1 MASISIM
8 KQKDLVYTKQDSF
21 VEIRHSRP
29 LSDVLPR
36 IKKLRE
42 NFDTINLS
50 HQQKGILKL
59 ALGEIFDEIKLDKK
73 ILPFTLHSFNI
84 AEIDKLKD
92 EEIPRFLIYRYR
104 YETFPQRFKLD
115 DFPPCLQ
122 IEPASI
128 CNYRCLF
135 CYQVDGEF
143 TKKGNGMMGTMSFD
157 LFKQIIDQAEG
168 RCEAITLASRGEP
181 LICPDFEPMIKYAS
195 GKFLAI
201 KLNTNAWFL
210 DEKLCYAILEA
221 GVNTVVFSADASSE
235 PAYSRL
241 RVNGK
246 LEKVYAN
253 IKKFRDIREKYFP
266 ESRVITRVSGVKVPS
281 ADSLEDMEKFWGE
294 LVDQV
299 AFVNYNPWENSY
311 EKPINSIDFPC
322 SDLWRRMFVWWDGT
336 VNPCDS
342 DYKSKLKIGSVSEN
356 SISRLWNSES
366 YSRLRSAHLEQK
378 RGECSPCNKC
388 VVI

>member
-8 KQKDLVYTKQDSF
+8 KQKDLVYAKQDSF

-42 NFDTINLS
+42 NFDAINLS
-50 HQQKGILKL
+50 HQQKSILKL

-104 YETFPQRFKLD
+104 YETFPQRCKLD

-135 CYQVDGEF
+135 CYQVDEEF

-157 LFKQIIDQAEG
+157 VFKQIIDQAEG

-181 LICPDFEPMIKYAS
+181 LVCPDFEPMIKYAS
-195 GKFLAI
+195 GKFLAL

-221 GVNTVVFSADASSE
+221 GVNTVVFSADAASE

-253 IKKFRDIREKYFP
+253 IEKFRDIRAKYFP
-266 ESRVITRVSGVKVPS
+266 KSRVITRVSGVKVPS

-311 EKPINSIDFPC
+311 EKSINSIDIPC

-342 DYKSKLKIGSVSEN
+342 DYKSKLKVGNLSEN

-366 YSRLRSAHLEQK
+366 YSRLRSAHLEKK

>member
-1 MASISIM
+1 M

-135 CYQVDGEF
+135 CYQVDEEF

-195 GKFLAI
+195 GKFLALKI
-201 KLNTNAWFL
+201 NTNAWFL

-311 EKPINSIDFPC
+311 EKPINSIDIPC

>member
-135 CYQVDGEF
+135 CYQVDEEF

-157 LFKQIIDQAEG
+157 MFKQIIDQAEG

-221 GVNTVVFSADASSE
+221 GVNTVVFSADAASE

-246 LEKVYAN
+246 LKKVYAN
-253 IKKFRDIREKYFP
+253 IAKFRDIRAKYFP
-266 ESRVITRVSGVKVPS
+266 KSRVITRVSGVKVPS

-311 EKPINSIDFPC
+311 EKPINSIDIPC

>member
-1 MASISIM
+1 MASTSIM

-42 NFDTINLS
+42 NFDAVNLS

-73 ILPFTLHSFNI
+73 KLPFTLHSFNI
-84 AEIDKLKD
+84 AEIDKLRD

-135 CYQVDGEF
+135 CYQIDGEF
-143 TKKGNGMMGTMSFD
+143 TKKDNGMMGTMSFD

-195 GKFLAI
+195 GKFLALKI
-201 KLNTNAWFL
+201 NTNAWFL

-246 LEKVYAN
+246 LGKVYAN
-253 IKKFRDIREKYFP
+253 IKKFRDVREKYFP

>member
-1 MASISIM
+1 M

-221 GVNTVVFSADASSE
+221 GVNTVVFSAEASSE

>member
-181 LICPDFEPMIKYAS
+181 LICADFEPMIKYAS
-195 GKFLAI
+195 GKFLALKI
-201 KLNTNAWFL
+201 NTNAWFL

>member
-1 MASISIM
+1 M

-21 VEIRHSRP
+21 VEVRHSSP

-42 NFDTINLS
+42 NFDAINLP
-50 HQQKGILKL
+50 HQQKCILKL
-59 ALGEIFDEIKLDKK
+59 ALGEIFGETKLDKK
-73 ILPFTLHSFNI
+73 ILPFTLHTFNF
-84 AEIDKLKD
+84 AEIDKLRD

-311 EKPINSIDFPC
+311 EKPINSIDIPC

-342 DYKSKLKIGSVSEN
+342 DYKSKLKVGNLSEN

-366 YSRLRSAHLEQK
+366 YSRLRSAHLEKK